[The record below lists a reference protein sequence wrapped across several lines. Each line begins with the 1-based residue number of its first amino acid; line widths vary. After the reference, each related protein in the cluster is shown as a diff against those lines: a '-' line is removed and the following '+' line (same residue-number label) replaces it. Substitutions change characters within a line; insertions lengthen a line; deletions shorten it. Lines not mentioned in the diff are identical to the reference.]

1 MINNFKTEKL
11 TVDID
16 KVVPNRWNPNIQ
28 EKAIFEKQKK
38 SIDELG
44 FLGSILVR
52 RINHTACD
60 YEILDG
66 EHRWKAAKEQGYT
79 QIQVECFIDDLSD
92 SDAQLLTILLNNLH
106 GKDDVFK
113 RAKILEALSERQ
125 LQLLPFTQE
134 EIEHEKKFVNFNFS
148 QYEQE
153 GEDMPEREFALV
165 IVLPFNQDEA
175 LVWNKAKEELVR
187 RGMISEKN
195 KKKQDIQLV
204 MRLLKNFLGIVISTD
219 FTGETVKMEV

>member
-1 MINNFKTEKL
+1 MINDFKTEKL

-16 KVVPNRWNPNIQ
+16 KIMPNPWNPNIQ

-44 FLGSILVR
+44 FIGSIIVR
-52 RINHTACD
+52 RINHTTCD
-60 YEILDG
+60 YQILDG
-66 EHRWKAAKEQGYT
+66 EHRFKAAKEHGYT
-79 QIQVECFIDDLSD
+79 QIQVECFIGDLFD
-92 SDAQLLTILLNNLH
+92 NDAQLLTILLNNLH

-113 RAKILEALSERQ
+113 RAKILEVLNEGQ

-134 EIEHEKKFVNFNFS
+134 EIEHEKKFVNFDFS
-148 QYEQE
+148 QYEKE
-153 GEDMPEREFALV
+153 GENMPEREFALV

-175 LVWNKAKEELVR
+175 LVWNKAKEELVK

-195 KKKQDIQLV
+195 KKKQDVQLV
-204 MRLLKNFLGIVISTD
+204 MRLLKNFLGIVEAKSMDENVLTLEI
-219 FTGETVKMEV
+219 